1 MPPKR
6 TLGGRSAATDHLLS
20 PCGGK
25 LGLTT
30 CYSADDFTGRGC
42 VRQVLSLSVPL
53 VKLFYLWDLFIYLT
67 KFGVHQVPGFTVG
80 TGSNKH
86 NKQISLISWSLNFSR
101 KRDKKQDKENIYL
114 IRYNKCYKKKRK
126 KAKKI

>member
-1 MPPKR
+1 MGRVRTGEECGIPPKR
-6 TLGGRSAATDHLLS
+6 TLGERSAATDHLLS
-20 PCGGK
+20 LCEGK

-42 VRQVLSLSVPL
+42 VRQVLSLSLPL

-80 TGSNKH
+80 TGSLVINTTNK
-86 NKQISLISWSLNFSR
+86 
-101 KRDKKQDKENIYL
+101 YP
-114 IRYNKCYKKKRK
+114 
-126 KAKKI
+126 